1 MSSIMIAL
9 LVLFGLC
16 LAVGAWIFIRQRI
29 IFRMG
34 LRNVPRRRSQ
44 TILIVIGLMLSTLII
59 SAALTTGDTL
69 DGSIKSTVTD
79 VSQNTHEL
87 VVKSTTN
94 NPYASSNGAGPQPG
108 VTFPQTVYTNLK
120 QKLAG
125 NNQIA
130 TITPMLSESVPA
142 VDPRTRL
149 SEPDLVMM
157 GIDSATIGPVGQIKS
172 TSGQVIDLNNLPAD
186 SIVLG
191 KTPADKMNAKV
202 GDTLTVYVNNAP
214 HQLKV
219 ADIVTDWIGTGSLT
233 AGTNGGFAMP
243 LDRAQALFNKPGEIS
258 FIAIANAGGVGASDA
273 VQNTVNN
280 ALQGTPYTTVTVL
293 KDGIHFAELAGNIFT
308 TLFVVL
314 GLFSIAAGILL
325 IFLIFVLLAAERQS
339 EMGMARAVGLRRR
352 QLTQMFLAEGITYDL
367 LSALVG
373 AALGVGVA
381 LVIAQAMGGLVGSF
395 FHIKPTFTWRS
406 LVVAYT
412 LGVVV
417 TFLTILVSSWRV
429 SRLNIVQAIR
439 DIPDPVHQK
448 ASRRWLI
455 FGILAVIVGAVM
467 LMSGASS
474 HSAFLFMT
482 GVTLVPL
489 GLAMIL
495 RRVGLS
501 ARLLYSIASIIV
513 LAFWLM
519 PSSIQ
524 DKFLPKLNG
533 GMEMF
538 FLSGIMMVAAAT
550 VLIIWNAEVI
560 TWVVGLFGRA
570 FSRWLPAVKTAIAYP
585 MASKGRTGMTIAMFS
600 LIIFSLVMMAT
611 MNANITAVFT
621 GDKAAAGWSIQA
633 MQSPTNPIDNFQQA
647 LAKNDVNTKPITAV
661 GKLDMIDATN
671 VAIRVAGTQGWKNY
685 AVNGADAS
693 FINNSDLP
701 LSTLAT
707 GYANDKAALEA
718 VRDNPDLAI
727 IDSNAIA
734 GNGGFGSGNGF
745 QLTGIKATDKT
756 MAPFKIQ
763 IREAD
768 GTIQNLTIIG
778 VLDSKVSMF
787 PGLMTSEQTFSSI
800 FSKPT
805 KIGYYLKTASGTDN
819 TAYAKDVKAGLISY
833 GVQADSFKDLI
844 SKGNALATGFLKL
857 IEGFMA
863 LGLVVGIAALGV
875 ISFRSVVER
884 RQQIGMLRAI
894 GYKRSMVE
902 ASFLIE
908 STMITF
914 LGVAAGTIMAVILGY
929 NLMSNSDFNGGTGG
943 TTAFIIPWVSIVV
956 FVGIALI
963 AGLVMSYIP
972 ARMASN
978 VPIADALR
986 YE

>member
-1 MSSIMIAL
+1 MNSLFGVPMQSIMIAL
-9 LVLFGLC
+9 LVLFALC
-16 LAVGAWIFIRQRI
+16 LAVGGWVFLRQRI

-87 VVKSTTN
+87 VVKSTTG
-94 NPYASSNGAGPQPG
+94 NPYNDNGAGPQPG
-108 VTFPQTVYTNLK
+108 VTFPDTVYTNLK

-125 NNQIA
+125 NSQIA

-149 SEPDLVMM
+149 SEPDLIMM
-157 GIDSATIGPVGQIKS
+157 GIDQATIGPVGQIKS
-172 TSGQVIDLNNLPAD
+172 TGGSTIDLNSLPAD

-191 KTPADKMNAKV
+191 KTPADKMDAKV

-219 ADIVTDWIGTGSLT
+219 ADIATDWIGTGTLT
-233 AGTNGGFAMP
+233 AGTDGGFAMP
-243 LDRAQALFNKPGEIS
+243 LTRAQELIGRPGAIS
-258 FIAIANAGGVGASDA
+258 FIAIANTGGVGPSDA
-273 VQNTVNN
+273 VKDTINN
-280 ALQGTPYTTVTVL
+280 ALQGTPYTAVTVL
-293 KDGIHFAELAGNIFT
+293 KDGLHFAELAGNIFT

-381 LVIAQAMGGLVGSF
+381 LVIAQVMGGLVGSF

-455 FGILAVIVGAVM
+455 FGILAIVIGAIM
-467 LMSGASS
+467 LMSGANS

-495 RRVGLS
+495 RRVGVS
-501 ARLLYSIASIIV
+501 ARLVYSIASIIV

-519 PSSIQ
+519 PNSLSE
-524 DKFLPKLNG
+524 KLLPKLDG

-550 VLIIWNAEVI
+550 ILIIWNAEVI
-560 TWVVGLFGRA
+560 TWIIGLFGRA

-621 GDKAAAGWSIQA
+621 GDAAAAGWSIQA
-633 MQSPTNPIDNFQQA
+633 TQPPTNPIGNFQQT
-647 LAKNDVNTKPITAV
+647 LAKNNVNTKPIEAV
-661 GKLDMIDATN
+661 GKLDMIGASG
-671 VAIRVAGTQGWKNY
+671 VAIRPAGTQEWKTY
-685 AVNGADAS
+685 AANGADAN
-693 FINNSDLP
+693 FINDSDLS
-701 LSTLAT
+701 LSIRAT
-707 GYANDKAALEA
+707 GYASDKAALDA
-718 VRDNPDLAI
+718 VRDNPNLAI
-727 IDSNAIA
+727 IDSNAIPA
-734 GNGGFGSGNGF
+734 SGGFGGGDGF
-745 QLTGIKATDKT
+745 TLTGVKSSQKT
-756 MAPFKIQ
+756 MAP
-763 IREAD
+763 
-768 GTIQNLTIIG
+768 
-778 VLDSKVSMF
+778 
-787 PGLMTSEQTFSSI
+787 
-800 FSKPT
+800 
-805 KIGYYLKTASGTDN
+805 
-819 TAYAKDVKAGLISY
+819 
-833 GVQADSFKDLI
+833 
-844 SKGNALATGFLKL
+844 
-857 IEGFMA
+857 
-863 LGLVVGIAALGV
+863 
-875 ISFRSVVER
+875 
-884 RQQIGMLRAI
+884 
-894 GYKRSMVE
+894 
-902 ASFLIE
+902 
-908 STMITF
+908 
-914 LGVAAGTIMAVILGY
+914 
-929 NLMSNSDFNGGTGG
+929 
-943 TTAFIIPWVSIVV
+943 
-956 FVGIALI
+956 
-963 AGLVMSYIP
+963 
-972 ARMASN
+972 
-978 VPIADALR
+978 
-986 YE
+986 